1 MLSILLTQFTVMID
15 SFNFQAKD
23 RDQYCAEGADGCR
36 IGWHYFGKLNEK
48 HELLYCKTQSY

>member
-23 RDQYCAEGADGCR
+23 RDQYCAEGAGCR
-36 IGWHYFGKLNEK
+36 IGWHYFGKLNGK
-48 HELLYCKTQSY
+48 HELMYSKTQSY